1 MVPKTKRLTKQD
13 FSGQRPKVFFRGT
26 VCDVAY
32 IQGNEVKYACVI
44 SKKTIK
50 KAVLRS
56 KIRRRV
62 YSVLER
68 VQPSKIG
75 HFLIYPKS
83 TCLTSSYEQLQYQ
96 LMQAFATLQ

>member
-32 IQGNEVKYACVI
+32 IQGNEVKYACII

-50 KAVLRS
+50 KAVMRS
-56 KIRRRV
+56 KIKRRV
-62 YSVLER
+62 YSVLEKI
-68 VQPSKIG
+68 QPSRAG
-75 HFLIYPKS
+75 CFLVYPKS
-83 TCLTSSYEQLQYQ
+83 ICNTSSYEQLQYQ
-96 LMQAFATLQ
+96 LTQAFATLQ